1 MSEPRTY
8 VLKGAPAVR
17 SLTLMARR
25 EISEML
31 GVCRGVIADG
41 VVTPGEVQFLDTW
54 LTAHPLAASGFPGS
68 AVAVRLRRIYA
79 DGTVTDEER
88 ADLLALLEDATG
100 QVSTQAATAPTRLPL
115 DEPAPPVAF
124 EGFTFCFTG
133 KFASGTRSW
142 CEGETTARGGVC
154 KSAVDGGLH
163 YLVIGS
169 VGNDQWAHSSFGRKI
184 EKAVALKSC
193 GGALAVISE
202 QHWCEA
208 LRLTVGQEPGLTN

>member
-1 MSEPRTY
+1 MSEPKTY
-8 VLKGAPAVR
+8 VLKGAPAAQTANLV
-17 SLTLMARR
+17 ARR

-41 VVTPGEVQFLDTW
+41 VVTPEEVQFLDTW

-68 AVAVRLRRIYA
+68 AIAVRLRRIYA
-79 DGTVTDEER
+79 DRTVTDEER
-88 ADLLALLEDATG
+88 ADLLALLQDATG
-100 QVSTQAATAPTRLPL
+100 QVSNQAVTAPTRLPL
-115 DEPAPPVAF
+115 DEPAPPVTF

-154 KSAVDGGLH
+154 NSGVDGGLR

-169 VGNDQWAHSSFGRKI
+169 VGNEQWAHSSFGRKI
-184 EKAVALKSC
+184 EKAIALKSS
-193 GGALAVISE
+193 GAPLAVISE

-208 LRLTVGQEPGLTN
+208 LTLNGVTPAEFN